1 MKERA
6 AELNGRCVV
15 ESLPGGGTRITAELP
30 LA

>member
-1 MKERA
+1 MQERA

-15 ESLPGGGTRITAELP
+15 ESMPAGGTRVTAELP